1 MDKAEQHEELVEH
14 IVRHIFT
21 ALAEEDSVEEGGGG
35 SEVELTREDLG
46 DLTPEELEK
55 ALRDTQRFLQALWP
69 LATEVVDNPVALMVL
84 NDAANRVDAALE
96 RVTEAP
102 S

>member
-1 MDKAEQHEELVEH
+1 MDKAKHEKLVEH
-14 IVRHIFT
+14 IVRDIFT
-21 ALAEEDSVEEGGGG
+21 ALDEEDSVEEGGGG
-35 SEVELTREDLG
+35 SEVELTRADLG

-84 NDAANRVDAALE
+84 NDAMNRVEAAYE
-96 RVTEAP
+96 GVRKAR
-102 S
+102 